1 MEQQPADQ
9 AQAILNAI
17 YTTEDAQEFIERIDT
32 FLADIYS
39 IERKDILTVL
49 DDTFPENIS
58 KEIKN
63 YITLT
68 NTSLTHQEEVR
79 VALMKLQQAIRAAR
93 TLSLTLAFSPTRKT
107 VIGICER
114 IKQEFGQD
122 VITEIS
128 YNPDLVGGAVIV
140 FEGKYTDQSIK
151 KKLTILFEA
160 KENEIRSFLH

>member
-107 VIGICER
+107 EIGRASCRER
-114 IKQEFGQD
+114 
-122 VITEIS
+122 V
-128 YNPDLVGGAVIV
+128 
-140 FEGKYTDQSIK
+140 
-151 KKLTILFEA
+151 
-160 KENEIRSFLH
+160 